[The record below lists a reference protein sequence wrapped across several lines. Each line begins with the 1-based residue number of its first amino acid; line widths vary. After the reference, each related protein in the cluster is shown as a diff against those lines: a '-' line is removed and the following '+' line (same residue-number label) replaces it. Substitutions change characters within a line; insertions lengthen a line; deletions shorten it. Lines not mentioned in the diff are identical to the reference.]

1 MTIATACGA
10 GYKINGDVIVFPLKF
25 FPHFTLSPCNL
36 EKYIFPTTEFFLRF
50 FMRKKKAVE
59 LKRM

>member
-25 FPHFTLSPCNL
+25 FLISLSPCNL
-36 EKYIFPTTEFFLRF
+36 EKYIFPTTEFFLSF